1 MLEFIIPSCILYQV
15 HKTSVVAKLI
25 FINALICMCKGPCPH
40 TIIGFTIHVSIF
52 FAPMR
57 LRIYRFDWFCLEL
70 MQKHWVLI
78 LHLKTKYIN
87 RCQFIW
93 WTIRQRLLA
102 FLSLS
107 SIASPEIIF
116 SLPKSYFQIANSP
129 IKEEKEK
136 PKGND
141 LTYLI

>member
-1 MLEFIIPSCILYQV
+1 
-15 HKTSVVAKLI
+15 
-25 FINALICMCKGPCPH
+25 MCKDPCTH
-40 TIIGFTIHVSIF
+40 TIIGFTILVSIF

-57 LRIYRFDWFCLEL
+57 LRLYMFDWFCLEL
-70 MQKHWVLI
+70 LQKHWVLI

-107 SIASPEIIF
+107 SIASQEIIF

-129 IKEEKEK
+129 IKEKKQK

-141 LTYLI
+141 LTYLIQSFTQVHQILFWQRSLLVLSFLA

>member
-1 MLEFIIPSCILYQV
+1 MCKLLLFQFLVDHWLLIPQQLSIEVLSYKMLEFIIPSCILYQV

-25 FINALICMCKGPCPH
+25 FINALICMCKDPCTH

-93 WTIRQRLLA
+93 
-102 FLSLS
+102 
-107 SIASPEIIF
+107 
-116 SLPKSYFQIANSP
+116 
-129 IKEEKEK
+129 
-136 PKGND
+136 
-141 LTYLI
+141 